1 MSYGSFKK
9 NYGVMLT
16 ILYLNL
22 YLKENIES
30 KPKNLWHVTKNMNLT
45 FPLKKGL

>member
-1 MSYGSFKK
+1 
-9 NYGVMLT
+9 MLT

-30 KPKNLWHVTKNMNLT
+30 KPKNLFDADDNYV
-45 FPLKKGL
+45 